1 MVAMT
6 PILTLEAIGPN
17 AEQLAIDAGK
27 VTDIPVGYD
36 PELDCATFDSD
47 TLEGKELEA
56 VVFDAL
62 AGIDPEWQTH
72 LQLAE

>member
-6 PILTLEAIGPN
+6 PILILEAISPN
-17 AEQLAIDAGK
+17 AEPLATDAGK

-36 PELDCATFDSD
+36 PEFDCATFDSD

-62 AGIDPEWQTH
+62 TGIDPEWQTH
-72 LQLAE
+72 LRLAE

>member
-1 MVAMT
+1 MT
-6 PILTLEAIGPN
+6 PILILEAIGPN
-17 AEQLAIDAGK
+17 AEQLATDAGK

-36 PELDCATFDSD
+36 SEFDCATFDSD

-72 LQLAE
+72 LRLAE